1 MTYKPPDCKNGY
13 IKKGRVTSHKRWD
26 RPKQHLFNQW
36 LTHIKRYIE
45 KNNIT
50 IDVYVCG
57 KFLEN
62 PELTWDIDVIL
73 THKDISNFDII
84 KLLKIADLM
93 NYGMQLGFDK
103 FNILIDMACYLP
115 LNEQGKF
122 WYSVEDFQKNGKIRS
137 NVLYTFDKI
146 YQNGEIIQDFNTQ
159 PNTSVIQLG
168 DNLFL
173 VNKLSPSE
181 KHISRIKDGIEY
193 KKPQKI
199 L

>member
-1 MTYKPPDCKNGY
+1 MTYKPPDCKNVY

>member
-1 MTYKPPDCKNGY
+1 
-13 IKKGRVTSHKRWD
+13 
-26 RPKQHLFNQW
+26 
-36 LTHIKRYIE
+36 
-45 KNNIT
+45 
-50 IDVYVCG
+50 
-57 KFLEN
+57 
-62 PELTWDIDVIL
+62 
-73 THKDISNFDII
+73 
-84 KLLKIADLM
+84 
-93 NYGMQLGFDK
+93 MQLGFDK

>member
-1 MTYKPPDCKNGY
+1 MTHKPPNSKNVY
-13 IKKGRVTSHKRWD
+13 IRKGKVTSHKRWD
-26 RPKQHLFNQW
+26 RPDQYLFNQW

-45 KNNIT
+45 RNNID

-73 THKDISNFDII
+73 THKNISDFDII
-84 KLLKIADLM
+84 KLLKIRDLM

-103 FNILIDMACYLP
+103 YNILIDMACYLP
-115 LNEQGKF
+115 LNEHGKF
-122 WYSVEDFQKNGKIRS
+122 WYSVEDFKKYGRIRT
-137 NVLYTFDKI
+137 NVLYTFDKV
-146 YQNGEIIQDFNTQ
+146 YQNGEIIQDFTTQ
-159 PNTSVIQLG
+159 PDTSVIQLG
-168 DNLFL
+168 TDLFL
-173 VNKLSPSE
+173 VSKLSPSE
-181 KHISRIKDGIEY
+181 KHIGRINDGIEY

>member
-1 MTYKPPDCKNGY
+1 
-13 IKKGRVTSHKRWD
+13 VTSHKRWD

>member
-1 MTYKPPDCKNGY
+1 MTHKPPNSKNVY
-13 IKKGRVTSHKRWD
+13 IRKGKVTSHKRWD
-26 RPKQHLFNQW
+26 RPDQYLFNQW

-45 KNNIT
+45 RSNID

-73 THKDISNFDII
+73 THKNISDFDII
-84 KLLKIADLM
+84 KLLKIRDLM

-103 FNILIDMACYLP
+103 YNILIDMACYLP
-115 LNEQGKF
+115 LNEHGKF
-122 WYSVEDFQKNGKIRS
+122 WYSVEDFKKNGRIRT
-137 NVLYTFDKI
+137 NVLYTFDKV
-146 YQNGEIIQDFNTQ
+146 YQNGEIIQDFTTQ
-159 PNTSVIQLG
+159 PDTSVIQLG
-168 DNLFL
+168 TDLFL
-173 VNKLSPSE
+173 VSKLSPSE
-181 KHISRIKDGIEY
+181 KHIGRINDGIEY

>member
-1 MTYKPPDCKNGY
+1 MTHKPPNSKNVY
-13 IKKGRVTSHKRWD
+13 LRKGKVTSHKRWN
-26 RPKQHLFNQW
+26 RPNQYLFNKW

-45 KNNIT
+45 RNNIL

-62 PELTWDIDVIL
+62 PELTWDIDIIL
-73 THKDISNFDII
+73 THKDISEFDII
-84 KLLKIADLM
+84 KLFKIRDLM

-103 FNILIDMACYLP
+103 YNILIDMACYLP

-122 WYSVEDFQKNGKIRS
+122 WYSVEDFKKNGRIRS

-146 YQNGEIIQDFNTQ
+146 YQNGEIIQDFTTQ
-159 PNTSVIQLG
+159 PDTSVIQLG
-168 DNLFL
+168 TDLFL
-173 VNKLSPSE
+173 VSKLSPSE
-181 KHISRIKDGIEY
+181 KHISRINDGIQY

>member
-1 MTYKPPDCKNGY
+1 MTHKPPNSKNVY
-13 IKKGRVTSHKRWD
+13 IRKGKVTSHRRWD
-26 RPKQHLFNQW
+26 RPNQKLFNKW
-36 LTHIKRYIE
+36 LTHIKYYIE
-45 KNNIT
+45 RNSIN

-73 THKDISNFDII
+73 THKDIREFDLI
-84 KLLKIADLM
+84 KLFKIRDLM

-103 FNILIDMACYLP
+103 YNILIDMTCYLP
-115 LNEQGKF
+115 LNERGKF
-122 WYSVEDFQKNGKIRS
+122 WYSVEDFKKNGRIRS

-146 YQNGEIIQDFNTQ
+146 YQNGKIIQDFTSQ
-159 PNTSVIQLG
+159 PDTSVIQLG
-168 DNLFL
+168 TDLFL

-181 KHISRIKDGIEY
+181 KHIGRINDGIEY

>member
-1 MTYKPPDCKNGY
+1 MTYKPPDCKNVY

-173 VNKLSPSE
+173 VNKSSPSE

>member
-1 MTYKPPDCKNGY
+1 MTYKPPDCKSIY
-13 IKKGRVTSHKRWD
+13 IKKGKVTSHKRWD
-26 RPKQHLFNQW
+26 RPNQELFNQW
-36 LTHIKRYIE
+36 LTYIKRYIE

-50 IDVYVCG
+50 IDVFVCG

-62 PELTWDIDVIL
+62 PELTWDIDIIL

-84 KLLKIADLM
+84 KLLKICDLM

-122 WYSVEDFQKNGKIRS
+122 WYSVEDFQKNGRIRS

-146 YQNGEIIQDFNTQ
+146 YQNGVIIQDFNTQ
-159 PNTSVIQLG
+159 PDTSVIQLG
-168 DNLFL
+168 DNLFI
-173 VNKLSPSE
+173 VSKLSPSE